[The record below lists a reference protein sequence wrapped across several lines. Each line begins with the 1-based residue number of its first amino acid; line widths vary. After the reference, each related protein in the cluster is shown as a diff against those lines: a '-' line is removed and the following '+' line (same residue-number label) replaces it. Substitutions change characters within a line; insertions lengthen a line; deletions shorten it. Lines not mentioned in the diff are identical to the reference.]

1 MPLSDIP
8 LSETQ
13 LLIMA
18 CTLAAGLVLG
28 VLFTWLRFSSLR
40 AKDAAA
46 RELNEAVIKS
56 EVDGKTREIAALND
70 RLQQAQDR
78 LADREEA
85 LGQVRVTEATLQAR
99 LTEQEKQ
106 NKEKLELLEQAR
118 ERLNTEFRNL
128 ANEIFDSKQK
138 SFREQSQAQLD
149 GMLKPLG
156 DRIKDFEKRVETS
169 YNNESKER
177 HSLIREVRG
186 LQEMNAQISKDAVNL
201 ANALKGENKTQG
213 TWGEVILERVL
224 ERSGLEKGREY
235 ETQVSLRSEEGKRLQ
250 PDVIVHLPEGKDVV
264 VDSKVSLVA
273 YERYASAEDP
283 AEAQEALKA
292 HSQSLRQHI
301 RQLSGKDYQKLDG
314 IQTLDF
320 VLLFVPVEA
329 AFAAAVQNDTELF
342 SDAFD
347 KNIMVV
353 SPSTLLATL
362 RMIHNI
368 WRFEQQN
375 KNAQEIA
382 KRAGMLYDKFVGFVG
397 DLEEIGSKIAG
408 VQTAYDKAHN
418 KLVSGRGNL
427 VNKAEDMKALGA
439 KVSKS
444 LPENLVEMPLRESAK
459 QSLK

>member
-1 MPLSDIP
+1 MVMEVMESVIAAGGGLVVGMV
-8 LSETQ
+8 LA
-13 LLIMA
+13 LLIA
-18 CTLAAGLVLG
+18 QVRHSAV
-28 VLFTWLRFSSLR
+28 R
-40 AKDAAA
+40 AKDTAA
-46 RELNEAVIKS
+46 RALNEAVIRAEADAKAR
-56 EVDGKTREIAALND
+56 EVEILSGQ
-70 RLQQAQDR
+70 LKQAQDR
-78 LADREEA
+78 LAQREEA
-85 LGQVRVTEATLQAR
+85 LGRVQVSEATLQAR
-99 LTEQEKQ
+99 IAEQEKQ

-128 ANEIFDSKQK
+128 ANEIFESKQK

-149 GMLKPLG
+149 GLLKPLG
-156 DRIKDFEKRVETS
+156 ERIKDFEKRVETS
-169 YNNESKER
+169 YSNEARER

-224 ERSGLEKGREY
+224 ERSGLVRGSEY
-235 ETQVSLRSEEGKRLQ
+235 DVQVSLKSEEGKRLQ
-250 PDVIVHLPEGKDVV
+250 PDVIVHLPESKDVV
-264 VDSKVSLVA
+264 IDSKVSLVA
-273 YERYASAEDP
+273 YERYASAENE
-283 AEAQEALKA
+283 AEAAEALKA
-292 HSQSLRQHI
+292 HIQSLRQHV
-301 RQLSGKDYQKLDG
+301 RQLADKDYQKLDG

-329 AFAAAVQNDTELF
+329 AFAAAVQHDTELF

-375 KNAQEIA
+375 RNAQEIA
-382 KRAGMLYDKFVGFVG
+382 RRAGMLYDKFVGFVG
-397 DLEEIGSKIAG
+397 DLEDIGRKIEG
-408 VQTAYDKAHN
+408 VQTAYESAHR
-418 KLVSGRGNL
+418 KLATGRGNL
-427 VNKAEDMKALGA
+427 VTRAEEMKSLGA

-444 LPENLVEMPLRESAK
+444 LPENLVEMPFREDAT